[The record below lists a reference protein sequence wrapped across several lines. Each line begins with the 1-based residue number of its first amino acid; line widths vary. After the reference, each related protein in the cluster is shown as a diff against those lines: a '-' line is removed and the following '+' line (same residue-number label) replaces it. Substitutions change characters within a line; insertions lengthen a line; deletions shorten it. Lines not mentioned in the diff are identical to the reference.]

1 MPWRCSHAHALRV
14 RHQAHDNLYWAA
26 AASPGPSAVAHAP
39 PPRSDFALR
48 PSNRRPP
55 ICAGWIV
62 IVIKCWALTFV
73 LSTLD
78 AARYGWPC
86 RVRRASLQL
95 STLSVEPQIIAR
107 WAEYLRRH
115 LQVAREWTKA
125 AIAQHRLLD
134 TQLILTPS
142 SVNDAMYSCMFAAR
156 SASIMKLSA
165 IAVVA
170 MVLGGWEEIL
180 RLWPSLG
187 F

>member
-1 MPWRCSHAHALRV
+1 MLFVFAIKLMTTCTGLLLPRLGPLLLLMHLLLDRISLSAHPIA
-14 RHQAHDNLYWAA
+14 AH
-26 AASPGPSAVAHAP
+26 H
-39 PPRSDFALR
+39 
-48 PSNRRPP
+48 